1 MDSDDDVLT
10 MPDLDP
16 ILSMV
21 EETMVVDVPGLKTG
35 LKPPLKKED
44 EAKTDHTE
52 LLEEPVE
59 PAKSGTPP
67 HAHLEDEI
75 ARLQCEE
82 LRGVILTGAVLNLK
96 SSQVRK
102 RVIECVHKH
111 LVNKHRVLEYLVAQR
126 ILPLAAVKDDLRLL
140 QLDKQFVLDLIDS
153 VLQTIDN
160 PHAKKKDH
168 SRHSKHAR

>member
-21 EETMVVDVPGLKTG
+21 EETMVVDVPGLKAG

-44 EAKTDHTE
+44 EAKTDTI
-52 LLEEPVE
+52 EPPE
-59 PAKSGTPP
+59 PSKSVQTPA

-160 PHAKKKDH
+160 PHAKKKEH
-168 SRHSKHAR
+168 SRHSKHTR

>member
-10 MPDLDP
+10 MPNLEP

-21 EETMVVDVPGLKTG
+21 EETMVVEVPGLKAPT
-35 LKPPLKKED
+35 KD
-44 EAKTDHTE
+44 EAKTDKTDHAEPHTE
-52 LLEEPVE
+52 EPKAAEGPPRAYLEQ
-59 PAKSGTPP
+59 
-67 HAHLEDEI
+67 EI
-75 ARLQCEE
+75 TRLQCEE

-126 ILPLAAVKDDLRLL
+126 ILPLAAVKEDLRLL

-153 VLQTIDN
+153 VLETLDN